1 MNKKSPLKAFFTKI
15 KRVCIIKKLSLSFK
29 TPLARGKI
37 FLGDNKEDLKMKVI
51 LQEDVK
57 KVGAKGEVVEVSDGY
72 GRNYLLPRKLAVEA
86 NVANLNS
93 AKVKAENKARKL
105 QREADEAKL
114 LGAQL
119 EKISVKIPV
128 KIGKDGKLFG
138 SVSGSDVAKALKE
151 NHSLNV
157 DKRKIS
163 IQGNVTGAGIY
174 DAVIKLHPEVTT
186 KIKIEVTEG

>member
-1 MNKKSPLKAFFTKI
+1 
-15 KRVCIIKKLSLSFK
+15 
-29 TPLARGKI
+29 
-37 FLGDNKEDLKMKVI
+37 MKVI

-86 NVANLNS
+86 SVANLNT
-93 AKVKAENKARKL
+93 AKVKAENKARKAR
-105 QREADEAKL
+105 QEADEAKL

-128 KIGKDGKLFG
+128 RLGKDGKLFG
-138 SVSGSDVAKALKE
+138 SVGGSDVAKALKE

-163 IQGNVTGAGIY
+163 IAGEVTGVGVY
-174 DAVIKLHPEVTT
+174 DALIKLHPEVST
-186 KIKIEVTEG
+186 KIKIEVVEG

>member
-1 MNKKSPLKAFFTKI
+1 
-15 KRVCIIKKLSLSFK
+15 
-29 TPLARGKI
+29 
-37 FLGDNKEDLKMKVI
+37 MKVI

-86 NVANLNS
+86 NAANLNN
-93 AKVKAENKARKL
+93 AKIKAENKARKL
-105 QREADEAKL
+105 RQEADEAKL

-119 EKISVKIPV
+119 EKISVQIPI

-138 SVSGSDVAKALKE
+138 SVGGGDVAKALNK
-151 NHSLNV
+151 NHGLTV

-163 IQGNVTGAGIY
+163 IQGDVTGAGVY
-174 DAVIKLHPEVTT
+174 EAVVKLHPEVTT
-186 KIKIEVTEG
+186 KIKVNIVEG

>member
-1 MNKKSPLKAFFTKI
+1 
-15 KRVCIIKKLSLSFK
+15 
-29 TPLARGKI
+29 
-37 FLGDNKEDLKMKVI
+37 MKVI

-57 KVGAKGEVVEVSDGY
+57 KVGAKGEIVEVSDGY

-86 NVANLNS
+86 NTANLNT
-93 AKVKAENKARKL
+93 AKVKAESKARRA
-105 QREADEAKL
+105 QQEADEAKL

-128 KIGKDGKLFG
+128 RIGKDGKLFG
-138 SVSGSDVAKALKE
+138 SVGGSDVAKALKE

-163 IQGNVTGAGIY
+163 VQGEVTGTGVY
-174 DAVIKLHPEVTT
+174 DVIIKLHPEVST
-186 KIKIEVTEG
+186 KIKIEVVEG

>member
-1 MNKKSPLKAFFTKI
+1 
-15 KRVCIIKKLSLSFK
+15 
-29 TPLARGKI
+29 
-37 FLGDNKEDLKMKVI
+37 MKVI

-57 KVGAKGEVVEVSDGY
+57 NVGKKGEIVEVSDGY
-72 GRNYLLPRKLAVEA
+72 GRNFLLPKKLALPA
-86 NVANLNS
+86 TAGNLNE

-119 EKISVKIPV
+119 EKVTVKIPV

-138 SVSGSDVAKALKE
+138 SVGGNDVAKALSQDHK
-151 NHSLNV
+151 LNI

-163 IQGNVTGAGIY
+163 IQGEVTGTGIY
-174 DAVIKLHPEVTT
+174 DAVIKLHPEVTG
-186 KIKIEVTEG
+186 KIKVEVVEG

>member
-1 MNKKSPLKAFFTKI
+1 
-15 KRVCIIKKLSLSFK
+15 
-29 TPLARGKI
+29 
-37 FLGDNKEDLKMKVI
+37 MKVI

-93 AKVKAENKARKL
+93 AKVKAENKARKAR
-105 QREADEAKL
+105 QEADEAKL

-128 KIGKDGKLFG
+128 RIGKDGKLFG
-138 SVSGSDVAKALKE
+138 SVSGSDVSKALKE

-163 IQGNVTGAGIY
+163 IAI
-174 DAVIKLHPEVTT
+174 IKLHPEVTT
-186 KIKIEVTEG
+186 KIKLEVVEG

>member
-1 MNKKSPLKAFFTKI
+1 
-15 KRVCIIKKLSLSFK
+15 
-29 TPLARGKI
+29 
-37 FLGDNKEDLKMKVI
+37 MKVI

-86 NVANLNS
+86 NTANLNI
-93 AKVKAENKARKL
+93 AKVNAENKARKA
-105 QREADEAKL
+105 QQEADEAKL

-128 KIGKDGKLFG
+128 KLGKDGKLFG
-138 SVSGSDVAKALKE
+138 SVSGSDVAKALKT

-163 IQGNVTGAGIY
+163 IQGEVTSTGVF

-186 KIKIEVTEG
+186 KIKVEVVES

>member
-1 MNKKSPLKAFFTKI
+1 
-15 KRVCIIKKLSLSFK
+15 
-29 TPLARGKI
+29 
-37 FLGDNKEDLKMKVI
+37 MKVI

-57 KVGAKGEVVEVSDGY
+57 KVGLKGDVVEVSDGY
-72 GRNYLLPRKLAVEA
+72 GRNYLLPRKLAIEA

-93 AKVKAENKARKL
+93 AKVKAENKARKAR
-105 QREADEAKL
+105 QEADEAKL

-128 KIGKDGKLFG
+128 RIGKDGKLFG
-138 SVSGSDVAKALKE
+138 SVGGSDVAKALKE
-151 NHSLNV
+151 NHGLNV

-163 IQGNVTGAGIY
+163 VQGEVTGAGIY

-186 KIKIEVTEG
+186 KIKIEVVAG

>member
-1 MNKKSPLKAFFTKI
+1 
-15 KRVCIIKKLSLSFK
+15 
-29 TPLARGKI
+29 
-37 FLGDNKEDLKMKVI
+37 MKVI

-57 KVGAKGEVVEVSDGY
+57 KVGLKGDVVEVSDGY
-72 GRNYLLPRKLAVEA
+72 GRNYLLPKKLAVEA

-105 QREADEAKL
+105 QQEADEAKL

-128 KIGKDGKLFG
+128 RIGKDGKLFG
-138 SVSGSDVAKALKE
+138 SVGGSDVAKALKE

-163 IQGNVTGAGIY
+163 VLDDVTGTGFY

-186 KIKIEVTEG
+186 KIKIEVVEG

>member
-1 MNKKSPLKAFFTKI
+1 
-15 KRVCIIKKLSLSFK
+15 
-29 TPLARGKI
+29 
-37 FLGDNKEDLKMKVI
+37 MKVI

-86 NVANLNS
+86 SVANLNT
-93 AKVKAENKARKL
+93 AKVKAENKARKAR
-105 QREADEAKL
+105 QEADEAKL

-128 KIGKDGKLFG
+128 RLGKDGKLFG
-138 SVSGSDVAKALKE
+138 SVGGSDVAKALKE

-163 IQGNVTGAGIY
+163 IAGEVTGVGVY

-186 KIKIEVTEG
+186 KIKIEVVEG

>member
-1 MNKKSPLKAFFTKI
+1 
-15 KRVCIIKKLSLSFK
+15 
-29 TPLARGKI
+29 
-37 FLGDNKEDLKMKVI
+37 MKVI
-51 LQEDVK
+51 LQADVK
-57 KVGAKGEVVEVSDGY
+57 KVGVKGDVVEVSDGY

-86 NVANLNS
+86 NAANLNT

-105 QREADEAKL
+105 QQEADEAKL

-128 KIGKDGKLFG
+128 KLGKDGKLFG
-138 SVSGSDVAKALKE
+138 SVGGADVAKALRE

-163 IQGNVTGAGIY
+163 IQGEVTGTGVF

-186 KIKIEVTEG
+186 KIKIEVVKG

>member
-1 MNKKSPLKAFFTKI
+1 
-15 KRVCIIKKLSLSFK
+15 
-29 TPLARGKI
+29 
-37 FLGDNKEDLKMKVI
+37 MKVI
-51 LQEDVK
+51 LQADVK
-57 KVGAKGEVVEVSDGY
+57 KVGAKGDVVEVSDGY

-86 NVANLNS
+86 NAANLNS

-105 QREADEAKL
+105 QQEADEAKL

-128 KIGKDGKLFG
+128 KLGKDGKLFG
-138 SVSGSDVAKALKE
+138 SVGGSDVAKAISK

-163 IQGNVTGAGIY
+163 IQGEVTGIGVF

-186 KIKIEVTEG
+186 KIKVEVVAG

>member
-1 MNKKSPLKAFFTKI
+1 
-15 KRVCIIKKLSLSFK
+15 
-29 TPLARGKI
+29 
-37 FLGDNKEDLKMKVI
+37 MKVI

-86 NVANLNS
+86 NAANLNN

-105 QREADEAKL
+105 RQEADEAKL

-119 EKISVKIPV
+119 EKISVQIPI

-138 SVSGSDVAKALKE
+138 SVGGGDIAKALNK
-151 NHSLNV
+151 NHGLTV

-163 IQGNVTGAGIY
+163 IQGEVTGTGVY
-174 DAVIKLHPEVTT
+174 EAVVKLHPEVTT
-186 KIKIEVTEG
+186 KITVNIVEG